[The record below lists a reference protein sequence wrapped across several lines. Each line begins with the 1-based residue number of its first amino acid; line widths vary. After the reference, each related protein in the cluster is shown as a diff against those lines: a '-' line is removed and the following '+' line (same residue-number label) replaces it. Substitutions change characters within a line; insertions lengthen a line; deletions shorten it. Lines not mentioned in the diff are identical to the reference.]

1 MKIFLTGFMGSG
13 KSTIGKKLAAHLQYD
28 FIDLDKLIEKETGMT
43 IADFFS
49 LHGEEKFREVERDT
63 LQHYAFGDRTVIATG
78 GGAPC
83 YHDNMEWMKKEGKVV
98 YLHMEP
104 KALANRL
111 KHAKT
116 ERPLLK
122 GLTEDELILFITE
135 RLGAREQHYRKAHF
149 IVSGLDLT
157 PEKLAAYLQLT
168 PK

>member
-13 KSTIGKKLAAHLQYD
+13 KSTIGRKLAAWLQYD
-28 FIDLDKLIEKETGMT
+28 FIDLDKLIEKEAGMS
-43 IADFFS
+43 IAEYFS
-49 LHGEEKFREVERDT
+49 RHGEEKFRELERDT
-63 LQHYAFGDRTVIATG
+63 LQQGPLGDNTVIATG

-83 YHDNMEWMKKEGKVV
+83 YHDNIDWMNREGEVV

-111 KHAKT
+111 KNSKA

-122 GLTEDELILFITE
+122 GLNEEELIAFISDK
-135 RLGAREQHYRKAHF
+135 LAAREQYYRKAHF

-157 PEKLAAYLQLT
+157 PEKLAAYLQLS

>member
-13 KSTIGKKLAAHLQYD
+13 KSTIGKKLAAYLQYD
-28 FIDLDKLIEKETGMT
+28 FADLDKLIEQEAGMT
-43 IADFFS
+43 IAQYFS
-49 LHGEEKFREVERDT
+49 LHGEEKFRQFERDV
-63 LQHYAFGDRTVIATG
+63 LQQSNFSDNMVIATG

-83 YHDNMEWMKKEGKVV
+83 YHDNIDWMNSEGKVV

-104 KALANRL
+104 KALAHRL
-111 KHAKT
+111 KSSKT

-122 GLTEDELILFITE
+122 GLNEEEMVAFITE
-135 RLGAREQHYRKAHF
+135 KLAAREQYYRRAHF

-157 PEKLAAYLQLT
+157 PEKLAAYLQLS

>member
-1 MKIFLTGFMGSG
+1 MKIFLTGFMGCG
-13 KSTIGKKLAAHLQYD
+13 KSTIGKKLAVHLHYD

-43 IADFFS
+43 IAEYFR
-49 LHGEEKFREVERDT
+49 LHGEEKFRELERDT
-63 LQHYAFGDRTVIATG
+63 LQNYAFGAHTVIATG

-83 YHDNMEWMKKEGKVV
+83 YYDNMEWMNREGKVV

-111 KHAKT
+111 KYSKT

-122 GLTEDELILFITE
+122 GLNEEELVNFISE
-135 RLGAREQHYRKAHF
+135 KLAAREEYYRRAHF

-157 PEKLAAYLQLT
+157 AEKLADYLQLS
-168 PK
+168 PE